1 MKDRHKN
8 AGHLDVQLPMQ
19 ETHAGADDAKFT
31 KLLEKRGK
39 GMRLEYICLC
49 SLLHDTHSQQIQH
62 GHRVQ
67 QTASL
72 EVRASQSA
80 AWHFADGCLDCVV
93 EFVQQLMHM
102 LDASRLQFF
111 QAHLMIKVN
120 KIIGEE
126 RFIAGVEK
134 EVDRIGQ
141 NLRKMNVH

>member
-1 MKDRHKN
+1 M
-8 AGHLDVQLPMQ
+8 L
-19 ETHAGADDAKFT
+19 
-31 KLLEKRGK
+31 
-39 GMRLEYICLC
+39 
-49 SLLHDTHSQQIQH
+49 SDTHSQQIQH

-80 AWHFADGCLDCVV
+80 AWHFANGCLDRMI
-93 EFVQQLMHM
+93 EFVQQFMHM

-134 EVDRIGQ
+134 EVDSIGQ
-141 NLRKMNVH
+141 NLNKMNVH